1 MTNVVSITSGTRSVE
16 AREIQV
22 SGHEI
27 FSAHEW
33 KEAFAYYLDGVRTN
47 AEHVM
52 YRPKIFFG
60 NVTLRRM
67 KDAYAV
73 EGRGVSTDV
82 PKCDAS
88 ALLTTTNAHF
98 LVEEA
103 LRYFVKHEKTKVLC
117 IEFQDDTKLFIWK
130 MEDGTYDTSLIRP
143 TPDS

>member
-1 MTNVVSITSGTRSVE
+1 MTKVVSITSGTRSVG

-33 KEAFAYYLDGVRTN
+33 KEAFAYYLSGVRTN

-88 ALLTTTNAHF
+88 AMLTVTNAHF

-103 LRYFVKHEKTKVLC
+103 LEYFVKNERTKVLC
-117 IEFQDDTKLFIWK
+117 IEFPKNTKLFIWK
-130 MEDGTYDTSLIRP
+130 MEDKTYDISLSQP
-143 TPDS
+143 SPDS